1 MKKYNFEIRQIDA
14 WGNISDGY
22 EYNETWHICNLSS
35 AARDEKRLFLRA
47 LRRRGISFKRGAVR
61 VDYDGSIYEIVNR
74 KTLEPLFC
82 MIPSC

>member
-1 MKKYNFEIRQIDA
+1 MKKYDFEIRQIDA
-14 WGNISDGY
+14 WGNISDCY

-35 AARDEKRLFLRA
+35 AAQDEKRLFLRA

-61 VDYDGSIYEIVNR
+61 VDYDGSVYEIVNR

-82 MIPSC
+82 MIPSY